1 MLLVVALGLLWL
13 GSRSGV
19 TEGSPISR
27 SLSLA
32 TLPLVLPVSRWV
44 LGNAGLGGYVALAG
58 GLLAGPVYSTLY
70 DPLRDA
76 TCHQCLR
83 GAFAIHPDIAAATT
97 VALVGNLLVAAG
109 LVLALSRRPAPIA
122 LACLGVLPLLGASL
136 WAATAAVVVAALAV
150 LAGVVSRGWS
160 TRQLTELV
168 DGLRD
173 AATFDR
179 AQLAE
184 LEARPGLGPHLRL
197 GLEQARLRLT
207 LAEQA
212 AAIDESRR
220 RIVDSADQEARR
232 LERDLHDGAQQHLLG
247 LGMALLGERQTA
259 ASAEALRET
268 HACIADLREVAR
280 EIYPPVLESGG
291 LGPAL
296 AALTGG
302 RLAGLNLP
310 AERFGTPTERTAF
323 LAVADI
329 HNRATRPVTVSGHV
343 EGTELVLEVDGP
355 PPPRQALIHDRVA
368 ALGGSVDVQEGR
380 TVVRLP
386 CV

>member
-1 MLLVVALGLLWL
+1 MALLWL
-13 GSRSGV
+13 GTSTSV
-19 TEGSPISR
+19 TGGSPVSR

-32 TLPLVLPVSRWV
+32 TLPLVLPVARWALV
-44 LGNAGLGGYVALAG
+44 SAAPGGYVALAG

-76 TCHQCLR
+76 ACRQCLR
-83 GAFAIHPDIAAATT
+83 GAFALHPDIAAATT
-97 VALVGNLLVAAG
+97 VALVGSVLVAAG
-109 LVLALSRRPAPIA
+109 LALAVSPHPAPVA
-122 LACLGVLPLLGASL
+122 LAALGVLPLLGQPL
-136 WAATAAVVVAALAV
+136 GAAIAGVCVAALAFC
-150 LAGVVSRGWS
+150 AAVVSRLWS
-160 TRQLTELV
+160 TRQLARLV

-179 AQLAE
+179 ARLAE
-184 LEARPGLGPHLRL
+184 LEARPGLGPHVRL
-197 GLEQARLRLT
+197 GLEQARLRLA

-220 RIVDSADQEARR
+220 RIVDRADQEARR

-247 LGMALLGERQTA
+247 LGMALLDEPQTPA
-259 ASAEALRET
+259 TAQALRET
-268 HACIADLREVAR
+268 HSCIADLRAVAR

-291 LGPAL
+291 LRPAL

-302 RLAGLNLP
+302 RLAVLDIP
-310 AERFGTPTERTAF
+310 DERFGTPTERTAF

-329 HNRATRPVTVSGHV
+329 HHRATQPVTVRAHV
-343 EGTELVLEVDGP
+343 VGTELVLEVDGP

-368 ALGGSVDVQEGR
+368 AVGGTVDVQEGR
-380 TVVRLP
+380 TVVTLP
-386 CV
+386 CA